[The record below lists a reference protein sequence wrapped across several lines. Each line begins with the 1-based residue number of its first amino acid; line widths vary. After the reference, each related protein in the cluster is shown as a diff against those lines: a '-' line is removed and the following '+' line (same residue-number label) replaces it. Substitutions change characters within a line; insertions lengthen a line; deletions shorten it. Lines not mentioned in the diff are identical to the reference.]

1 MTGGRWAISPTDLDA
16 HLLVEY
22 PNHCPVISSVVWA
35 GRMRWAQPLMLA
47 AYAFMTVELR
57 TQFSPAL
64 APLWR
69 AVHERLSSGRP
80 VNRVRVGPLA
90 DEHRSA
96 LADLLGMSQLPD
108 EYATIPLSRL
118 DQILRDAV
126 GTGTREVV
134 TELIGPVGDRAG
146 DRLRRATQRAEL
158 WRWLEEHP
166 VITTQPALAGWVAAV
181 RQAGLIGG
189 SVPRT
194 RDELG
199 RALRVLAALPAS
211 GVPLPVLADEV
222 LHDSHGLD
230 DGTRCA
236 GLVTRALATI
246 YEVAVPVDA
255 QQRRALWERAG
266 VADDVLSSV
275 VLATGLRPPG
285 DDPAS
290 QILRVCADT
299 GQAASLTLGQIR
311 AAAWTL
317 GLPNLVWVFEN
328 PSVLALALVR
338 FGLRCP
344 PMVCTS
350 GWPSSAGM
358 LLLQKLD
365 AAGCRLRYHGDFDGE
380 GIRIAANVL
389 ARTNATPWRMST
401 ADYRSAV
408 EDLPAGPP
416 VGRVTEAPWDEH
428 LATALRDNGITVA
441 EERVAGRLFDE
452 LQLHA
457 PS

>member
-1 MTGGRWAISPTDLDA
+1 MDTAPLGPDDA
-16 HLLVEY
+16 VTYRDRLA
-22 PNHCPVISSVVWA
+22 S
-35 GRMRWAQPLMLA
+35 A
-47 AYAFMTVELR
+47 AYAVMTVELH
-57 TQFSPAL
+57 TKFSPAL

-69 AVHERLSSGRP
+69 TVHERLSSGRP

-90 DEHRSA
+90 DEHRNA
-96 LADLLGMSQLPD
+96 LADLLGMSQLPA

-118 DQILRDAV
+118 DQVLQDAV
-126 GTGTREVV
+126 GTGIREVV

-146 DRLRRATQRAEL
+146 DRLRWAAERAEL
-158 WRWLEEHP
+158 WTWLEEHP
-166 VITTQPALAGWVAAV
+166 VITAQPVLAGWVAAS

-194 RDELG
+194 RDEL
-199 RALRVLAALPAS
+199 RKALRVLAALPAS

-230 DGTRCA
+230 EGTRCA

-246 YEVAVPVDA
+246 YEVPMPADA

-266 VADDVLSSV
+266 VTDDELSSV

-285 DDPAS
+285 GDPAS
-290 QILRVCADT
+290 QILRVCADA

-317 GLPNLVWVFEN
+317 GLPGVIWVFEN

-338 FGLRCP
+338 FGPRCP

-350 GWPSSAGM
+350 GWPSSAGI
-358 LLLQKLD
+358 LLLQKLA
-365 AAGCRLRYHGDFDGE
+365 AAGCQLCYHGDFDGE
-380 GIRIAANVL
+380 GIRIAAYVL
-389 ARTNATPWRMST
+389 ARTNVTPWRMST
-401 ADYRSAV
+401 TDYRSV
-408 EDLPAGPP
+408 LDDLPAGPP
-416 VGRVTEAPWDEH
+416 VGRVTEAPWDED
-428 LATALRDNGITVA
+428 LATALRDSGITVS
-441 EERVAGRLFDE
+441 EERVASRLFDE
-452 LQLHA
+452 LELHA
-457 PS
+457 ST